1 MCSPARGRPG
11 SLPEAAFE
19 DMPEG
24 FMRRSVV
31 CLMLLAL
38 LCSCSTRNQ
47 RGSQQYEDIPVRL
60 MKLLE
65 AAERERDLSVYR
77 WCSISDLTEQLE
89 KIKQDM
95 ARGAPLE
102 RVERN
107 VSAAERF
114 AAAYDLQYRMSENL
128 EAYSSLDMVIR
139 LYTEAIELNAA
150 YAEAY
155 DNRGEAYLVKGDFSQ
170 ALRDLHK
177 AVELKPELANAY
189 NGLGNIYHLERDF
202 DQAIHYYTKAIELSW
217 GFAIA
222 WTNRA
227 DAHMAKGSVGEAI
240 WDFNV
245 ACQLGYDPACKE
257 LYVLQR

>member
-1 MCSPARGRPG
+1 MKRF
-11 SLPEAAFE
+11 L
-19 DMPEG
+19 
-24 FMRRSVV
+24 V
-31 CLMLLAL
+31 CLLVYPL
-38 LCSCSTRNQ
+38 LCCSSTMSQ
-47 RGSQQYEDIPVRL
+47 RDPQQYDDLPIRM

-65 AAERERDLSVYR
+65 AAERERDLSRYR
-77 WCSISDLTEQLE
+77 WCSISDLTDVLE
-89 KIKQDM
+89 AIKRDM
-95 ARGAPLE
+95 ARGAPVE

-107 VSAAERF
+107 ISAAERF
-114 AAAYDLQYRMSENL
+114 ATAYELQFQMSENL

-139 LYTEAIELNAA
+139 LYTEAIELNAG

-202 DQAIHYYTKAIELSW
+202 DQAILYYSKAIELSW
-217 GFAIA
+217 GFAVA
-222 WTNRA
+222 WTNRG
-227 DAHMAKGSVGEAI
+227 DAYMARGDLGDAI

-245 ACQLGYDPACKE
+245 ACQLGYQPACKE
-257 LYVLQR
+257 LHVLER